1 MLKTKENFLDNIND
15 LEAKY
20 FVLVVVNN
28 PLFDSFIFRLKESED
43 MVTPIVWIFQMTTG
57 KSHKSLEKVY
67 NLIKLV
73 KKRAEM
79 YGRACAQK
87 MQKKVGKAE
96 LKYVLVIPSTCDN
109 VSWSMPAG
117 WRGADKGEVFCQKV
131 NTSVCA
137 CINIIFAITN

>member
-57 KSHKSLEKVY
+57 KSHKSLEKGY

-73 KKRAEM
+73 KKRVKM
-79 YGRACAQK
+79 YRCACAQK
-87 MQKKVGKAE
+87 TQKKVGKAE
-96 LKYVLVIPSTCDN
+96 LKYVLVIPLACDN
-109 VSWSMPAG
+109 VSWSMLTG
-117 WRGADKGEVFCQKV
+117 
-131 NTSVCA
+131 
-137 CINIIFAITN
+137 